1 MDSSIPVHS
10 LKNATLLLRCRMTL
24 TLHDRAVLAWLSI
37 LAHRNKDT
45 KPGDK
50 LVSVADVVKEYW
62 ATYGR
67 NFFSRYDYEVRLCM
81 NFVTD
86 RLGTNFNVKTP
97 SIFYDC
103 VIRNVNLK
111 EPIKWSSILEK
122 SCLRARPVTFMV
134 RFIPIYSFFCT

>member
-1 MDSSIPVHS
+1 MDSSIPFHS

-81 NFVTD
+81 IFVTD
-86 RLGTNFNVKTP
+86 RLVINFYV
-97 SIFYDC
+97 
-103 VIRNVNLK
+103 
-111 EPIKWSSILEK
+111 
-122 SCLRARPVTFMV
+122 
-134 RFIPIYSFFCT
+134 